1 MKIRV
6 GIPIAFDA
14 EAWSLLGTRSWRH
27 FDGRAVCT
35 TALPCGTEIVALRSG
50 VGIEKGLE
58 GAKWLIREGVHVLV
72 SVGVASGLRHD
83 LGTGDLIVGT
93 RVIEE
98 ENEEESK
105 SWESSPACS
114 KSAYE
119 ALLGERIPAKVG
131 PIVSVKSP
139 VSTPKEKA
147 ELYRR
152 SHALVSDMESSSIAR
167 AAVEA
172 DLPFLAM
179 RVVIDPPQRKVEPDL
194 SSCLDQHGRI
204 CFPVLWRNLSRRPSL
219 FPELLVMTRDFA
231 IALQALRRAW
241 GAILSSKLLTF

>member
-1 MKIRV
+1 MKLKV

-14 EAWSLLGTRSWRH
+14 EAWSLLGIRSWRR
-27 FDGRAVCT
+27 FDGRAVFNI
-35 TALPCGTEIVALRSG
+35 ALPRSIEIVALRSG

-58 GAKWLIREGVHVLV
+58 GARRLVREGVHALV

-83 LGTGDLIVGT
+83 LETGDLIVGT

-98 ENEEESK
+98 RNKEQSE

-114 KSAYE
+114 KPAYE
-119 ALLGERIPAKVG
+119 ALLGGGIPAKEG
-131 PIVSVKSP
+131 PIVSVLSP

-167 AAVEA
+167 AAAEA
-172 DLPFLAM
+172 DLPFLAV
-179 RVVIDPPQRKVEPDL
+179 RVVIDPPQRKVDPDL

-204 CFPVLWRNLSRRPSL
+204 CFPVLWRNLCRKPSL
-219 FPELLVMTRDFA
+219 FPELLVMSRDLA
-231 IALQALRRAW
+231 VALQALRRAW
-241 GAILSSKLLTF
+241 GAMLGDRKFRR

>member
-172 DLPFLAM
+172 DLPFGYA
-179 RVVIDPPQRKVEPDL
+179 RGYR
-194 SSCLDQHGRI
+194 SSSKKSGTGS
-204 CFPVLWRNLSRRPSL
+204 FELSRSTWQDL
-219 FPELLVMTRDFA
+219 FSRALEKSQPE
-231 IALQALRRAW
+231 
-241 GAILSSKLLTF
+241 TFPFS

>member
-1 MKIRV
+1 MKLKV

-14 EAWSLLGTRSWRH
+14 EAWSLLGTRAWRR
-27 FDGRAVCT
+27 FDGRGVCT
-35 TALPCGTEIVALRSG
+35 TALPCGIEIVALRSG
-50 VGIEKGLE
+50 VGIERGLE
-58 GAKWLIREGVHVLV
+58 GARRLIREGVHALV

-83 LGTGDLIVGT
+83 LGAGDLIVGT

-98 ENEEESK
+98 ENEEQPV

-114 KSAYE
+114 KPAYE
-119 ALLGERIPAKVG
+119 ALLGEGIPAKKG
-131 PIVSVKSP
+131 PIVSVRSP

-147 ELYRR
+147 ELYRK

-167 AAVEA
+167 AAAEA
-172 DLPFLAM
+172 DLPFLVV

-204 CFPVLWRNLSRRPSL
+204 CFPVLWRNLCRRPSL
-219 FPELLVMTRDFA
+219 FPELLVMTRDLA
-231 IALQALRRAW
+231 VALQTLRRAW
-241 GAILSSKLLTF
+241 GAMLSFKLLTF

>member
-1 MKIRV
+1 
-6 GIPIAFDA
+6 
-14 EAWSLLGTRSWRH
+14 
-27 FDGRAVCT
+27 
-35 TALPCGTEIVALRSG
+35 VALRSG
-50 VGIEKGLE
+50 VGLEKGLE
-58 GAKWLIREGVHVLV
+58 GARWLVREGVHALA
-72 SVGVASGLRHD
+72 SVGVASGLRRD
-83 LGTGDLIVGT
+83 LGTGDLIVGS

-98 ENEEESK
+98 ENKEESK

-114 KSAYE
+114 KTAYE
-119 ALLGERIPAKVG
+119 ALLGEGIPAIEG

-167 AAVEA
+167 TAAEA
-172 DLPFLAM
+172 DLPLLAM

-204 CFPVLWRNLSRRPSL
+204 CLPVLWRNLCRRPSL
-219 FPELLVMTRDFA
+219 FPDLLVMTRDLA
-231 IALQALRRAW
+231 IALHALRRAW
-241 GAILSSKLLTF
+241 GAMLSSKLLTF